1 MKNILKLSL
10 VCAVLLTGIS
20 TYAIDGN
27 GNDNGNADFNLHVLK
42 ANGKLI
48 TFALNQVQ
56 KASLS
61 IYDKN
66 GSLIYTE
73 NASGK
78 EGILRTF
85 SLEEFPAGTYFLEV
99 EDSVKKVRHEIQITD
114 DASVLSSKAVSS
126 AYKAG
131 FSAQNTDVVVR

>member
-1 MKNILKLSL
+1 MKKILKLSI
-10 VCAVLLTGIS
+10 VCAVLFTGMS
-20 TYAIDGN
+20 TYAID

-48 TFALNQVQ
+48 TFALNQVK
-56 KASLS
+56 KASIS

-66 GSLIYTE
+66 NSLIYSE
-73 NASGK
+73 NATGK

-85 SLEEFPAGTYFLEV
+85 SLEELPAGTYFLEV
-99 EDSVKKVRHEIQITD
+99 EDNAKKVRHEITITD
-114 DASVLSSKAVSS
+114 DQSVLSSKAVSS

-131 FSAQNTDVVVR
+131 FSAQNSSVAVR

>member
-1 MKNILKLSL
+1 MKKILKLSL
-10 VCAVLLTGIS
+10 VCAVLLTGMS

-27 GNDNGNADFNLHVLK
+27 DNGNQDFNLHVLK
-42 ANGKLI
+42 ANGKVI

-61 IYDKN
+61 IYDKS
-66 GSLIYTE
+66 GTLIYSE

-85 SLEEFPAGTYFLEV
+85 SLEEFPEGTYFLEV
-99 EDSVKKVRHEIQITD
+99 EDNVKKVRHEIKITD
-114 DASVLSSKAVSS
+114 DASVLSNKAVSS
-126 AYKAG
+126 AYKA
-131 FSAQNTDVVVR
+131 NTVAKSTSVVVR